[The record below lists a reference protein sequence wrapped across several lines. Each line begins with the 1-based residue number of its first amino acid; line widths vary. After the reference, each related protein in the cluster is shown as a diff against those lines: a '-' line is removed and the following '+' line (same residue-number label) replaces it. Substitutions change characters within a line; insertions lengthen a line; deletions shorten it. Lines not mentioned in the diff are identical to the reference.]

1 MKINYDTA
9 MKDLLSKYKKQHQ
22 LLHQAQQLGTKD
34 KVDQIKKEIQ
44 HIEELMEVYNH
55 SRQYT
60 ESGVPAPHV
69 LREAELFRDINR
81 KMDDYYDYT
90 PSSPNG
96 PEEWDFGSSDFGLWV
111 EELVQDYND
120 SRAEEHENNGDDSS
134 PLSFNFRNE
143 EE

>member
-9 MKDLLSKYKKQHQ
+9 MKNLLSKYKKQHN
-22 LLHQAQQLGTKD
+22 LLYQAQQLGSKD
-34 KVDQIKKEIQ
+34 KVAKTKQEIQ

-60 ESGVPAPHV
+60 ESGVPAPHI

-96 PEEWDFGSSDFGLWV
+96 PEEWDFASSDFGLWV

-120 SRAEEHENNGDDSS
+120 SRAEEHKANDEVNSL
-134 PLSFNFRNE
+134 LSFNYENE